1 MNSATEKFL
10 TGLKSNDLLL
20 KLTWD
25 EWLAIEPPYSATQ
38 VTTADAWTRY
48 QRNGYDWDM
57 HGTLYTP
64 EKETDPRRAFVF
76 FHGGAGSEKIMDLTP
91 DGRPGLA
98 RVLAAQGFKVLA
110 LTYPGHYPLGG
121 VWKQPIA
128 ERNPIYLKDRD
139 LPQDEVLDRNLKCT
153 FNVILQGAGLL
164 TDEHFAGREIIGFG
178 HSTGGP
184 MAAHL
189 TRFSKKTKVIGI
201 VGFGSG
207 GPDGWRLEWRNKT
220 GAEKYTEKPIDHVS
234 RRSPDSF
241 KESGYV
247 DPEDLTPWGGADD
260 YIRLISPLRSQMKT
274 SLCDNQ
280 HNAAV
285 GILEEY
291 PKRTGLPREEY
302 FDHLQEP
309 DPNWLKTIRVLL
321 TVGEN
326 DKGHWVKGE
335 KLEHKREMFMG
346 AKYAATHARRA
357 RGFDPALWSRR
368 LFRTCTTKKSP
379 ISGSGRT
386 RTVISSNSAIG
397 LVKEDFSMSV
407 RCLLVLVVL
416 IMGWP
421 VSSSLAAQAKADVR
435 SRAGSL

>member
-1 MNSATEKFL
+1 MSMNGATEKFL
-10 TGLKSNDLLL
+10 AGLTSGELLL

-25 EWLAIEPPYSATQ
+25 EWLAIQPPYADGKL
-38 VTTADAWTRY
+38 TTTDAWARY

-76 FHGGAGSEKIMDLTP
+76 FHGGAGSEKIMDITP

-110 LTYPGHYPLGG
+110 LTYPGHYPSGG
-121 VWKQPIA
+121 VWKLPVA
-128 ERNPIYLKDRD
+128 ERNPIYLRDRD
-139 LPQDEVLDRNLKCT
+139 LSQEEIAERNLKCT

-189 TRFSKKTKVIGI
+189 TRFSRKTKVIGI

-207 GPDGWRLEWRNKT
+207 GPDGWRKEWRDKT
-220 GAEKYTEKPIDHVS
+220 GAEKYGEKAIDHVS

-241 KESGYV
+241 KNSGYV

-260 YIRLISPLRSQMKT
+260 YIRLVSPLRSQMKT

-309 DPNWLKTIRVLL
+309 DPSWLKTIRVLL
-321 TVGEN
+321 VAGEN
-326 DKGHWVKGE
+326 DKGHWVRGDR
-335 KLEHKREMFMG
+335 LEDKREMFMG
-346 AKYAATHARRA
+346 ATYAATT
-357 RGFDPALWSRR
+357 RGAH
-368 LFRTCTTKKSP
+368 
-379 ISGSGRT
+379 
-386 RTVISSNSAIG
+386 
-397 LVKEDFSMSV
+397 
-407 RCLLVLVVL
+407 VVL
-416 IMGWP
+416 IPRYGHVGYSERYNEKIAYLW
-421 VSSSLAAQAKADVR
+421 LWAYK
-435 SRAGSL
+435 SRYFD

>member
-1 MNSATEKFL
+1 MATKSAAVEKFL
-10 TGLKSNDLLL
+10 ANLGSTELLL
-20 KLTWD
+20 TLNWD
-25 EWLAIEPPYSATQ
+25 EWLTIEAPYSDVKISSQDVIA
-38 VTTADAWTRY
+38 RY
-48 QRNGYDWDM
+48 NRNGYDWDT
-57 HGTLYTP
+57 HGTLFTP
-64 EKETDPRRAFVF
+64 EKEFDSNRAFVF

-98 RVLAAQGFKVLA
+98 RVVASQGFKVLA
-110 LTYPGHYPLGG
+110 LTYPGHYPKGG
-121 VWKQPIA
+121 VWKQPIP
-128 ERNPIYLKDRD
+128 ERMPVYLMDRE
-139 LPQDEVLDRNLKCT
+139 LPTEEILDRNLKCT

-189 TRFSKKTKVIGI
+189 TRFSNKTQVIGL

-220 GAEKYTEKPIDHVS
+220 GAESYREIPIEHIS

-241 KESGYV
+241 KNSGYV

-280 HNAAV
+280 HNAAL

-309 DPNWLKTIRVLL
+309 DPEWLKTIRVLL

-335 KLEHKREMFMG
+335 RLEDKRELFMG
-346 AKYAATHARRA
+346 AKYAASTRGTH
-357 RGFDPALWSRR
+357 
-368 LFRTCTTKKSP
+368 
-379 ISGSGRT
+379 
-386 RTVISSNSAIG
+386 
-397 LVKEDFSMSV
+397 
-407 RCLLVLVVL
+407 VVL
-416 IMGWP
+416 IPRYGHVGYSELYNEKIAYLW
-421 VSSSLAAQAKADVR
+421 LWALKAGYFD
-435 SRAGSL
+435 

>member
-1 MNSATEKFL
+1 MSTTEVIERYLDGLNSSE
-10 TGLKSNDLLL
+10 LLL

-25 EWLAIEPPYSATQ
+25 EWLAIQPPYSDGKF
-38 VTTADAWTRY
+38 TTADATARY

-57 HGTLYTP
+57 HGTLFTP
-64 EKETDPRRAFVF
+64 EKETDPRRGFVF

-110 LTYPGHYPLGG
+110 LTYPGHYPPGG
-121 VWKQPIA
+121 VWKRPIP
-128 ERNPIYLKDRD
+128 ERNPIYFLDRD
-139 LPQDEVLDRNLKCT
+139 LPLEEIHDRNLKCT

-164 TDEHFAGREIIGFG
+164 TDQNFAGREIIAFG

-207 GPDGWRLEWRNKT
+207 GPDGWRKEWREKT
-220 GAEKYTEKPIDHVS
+220 GAEKYHEIPLEQVS

-241 KESGYV
+241 KNSGYV
-247 DPEDLTPWGGADD
+247 DPEDLTPWGGAED
-260 YIRLISPLRSQMKT
+260 YIRLVSPLRSQMKT

-291 PKRTGLPREEY
+291 PKRTGLSREEY

-321 TVGEN
+321 VAGEN
-326 DKGHWVKGE
+326 DKGHWVRGDR
-335 KLEHKREMFMG
+335 LEDKREMFMG
-346 AKYAATHARRA
+346 AKYAAAT
-357 RGFDPALWSRR
+357 RGAH
-368 LFRTCTTKKSP
+368 
-379 ISGSGRT
+379 
-386 RTVISSNSAIG
+386 
-397 LVKEDFSMSV
+397 
-407 RCLLVLVVL
+407 VVL
-416 IMGWP
+416 IPRYGHVGYAELHNEKIAYLWLWAYK
-421 VSSSLAAQAKADVR
+421 SGYFD
-435 SRAGSL
+435 

>member
-1 MNSATEKFL
+1 MTINSRAVEKYL
-10 TGLKSNDLLL
+10 SELNSRELLL
-20 KLTWD
+20 KLTWE
-25 EWLAIEPPYSATQ
+25 EWLAITEPYANGDFSSAD
-38 VTTADAWTRY
+38 VTARY
-48 QRNGYDWDM
+48 RRNGYEWDM

-64 EKETDPRRAFVF
+64 ANEVNVNRAFVC

-98 RVLAAQGFKVLA
+98 RALAAQGFKVLA
-110 LTYPGHYPLGG
+110 LTYPGHYPPGG
-121 VWKQPIA
+121 LWKTPIP
-128 ERNPIYLKDRD
+128 ERQPIYLMDRE
-139 LPQDEVLDRNLKCT
+139 LPQQEIRDRNLKCT
-153 FNVILQGAGLL
+153 FNVILQGAGSLA
-164 TDEHFAGREIIGFG
+164 DEHLAGREIIGFG

-189 TRFSKKTKVIGI
+189 TRFSKKTKVIGL

-220 GAEKYTEKPIDHVS
+220 GAEKYAEKPVDHVS

-247 DPEDLTPWGGADD
+247 DPEDLTPWGGADE
-260 YIRLISPLRSQMKT
+260 YIRLVSPLRSQMKT

-309 DPNWLKTIRVLL
+309 DGNWLKSIKVLL

-326 DKGHWVKGE
+326 DKGHWVRGDR
-335 KLEHKREMFMG
+335 LEDKREMFMG
-346 AKYAATHARRA
+346 AKYAATT
-357 RGFDPALWSRR
+357 RGAH
-368 LFRTCTTKKSP
+368 
-379 ISGSGRT
+379 
-386 RTVISSNSAIG
+386 
-397 LVKEDFSMSV
+397 
-407 RCLLVLVVL
+407 VVL
-416 IMGWP
+416 IPRYGHVGYAELYNEKIAYLW
-421 VSSSLAAQAKADVR
+421 LWAHKAGYFD
-435 SRAGSL
+435 

>member
-1 MNSATEKFL
+1 MSSTGVAQTFPE
-10 TGLKSNDLLL
+10 GLKSRGLLL

-25 EWLAIEPPYSATQ
+25 EWLAIAPPYPEGNFSTRD
-38 VTTADAWTRY
+38 VTVRY
-48 QRNGYDWDM
+48 QRNGYDWDI

-64 EKETDPRRAFVF
+64 EKELNDKRAFVL

-98 RVLAAQGFKVLA
+98 RVLAAQGLKALA
-110 LTYPGHYPLGG
+110 LTYPGHYPPGG
-121 VWKQPIA
+121 VWKIPIA
-128 ERNPIYLKDRD
+128 ERQPVYLMDRD
-139 LPQDEVLDRNLKCT
+139 LPKDEILDRNLKCT

-164 TDEHFAGREIIGFG
+164 ADQHLAGREILAFG

-189 TRFSKKTKVIGI
+189 TRFSKKTKVIGL

-207 GPDGWRLEWRNKT
+207 GPDGWRLQWRNQT
-220 GAEKYTEKPIDHVS
+220 GAETYVEKPVDHLS
-234 RRSPDSF
+234 RRSPNSF
-241 KESGYV
+241 RESGYI
-247 DPEDLTPWGGADD
+247 DPPDLTPWGGGED
-260 YIRLISPLRSQMKT
+260 YIRLVSPLRSQMKT

-309 DPNWLKTIRVLL
+309 DPEWLKTIRVLL
-321 TVGEN
+321 IAGEN

-335 KLEHKREMFMG
+335 KLENKREMFMG
-346 AKYAATHARRA
+346 AKYAAATRGTH
-357 RGFDPALWSRR
+357 
-368 LFRTCTTKKSP
+368 
-379 ISGSGRT
+379 
-386 RTVISSNSAIG
+386 
-397 LVKEDFSMSV
+397 
-407 RCLLVLVVL
+407 VVL
-416 IMGWP
+416 IPRYGHVGYAELYNEKIAYLWLWAYK
-421 VSSSLAAQAKADVR
+421 SGYFD
-435 SRAGSL
+435 

>member
-1 MNSATEKFL
+1 MTINSRAVEKYL
-10 TGLKSNDLLL
+10 SELNSRELLV
-20 KLTWD
+20 KLAWE
-25 EWLAIEPPYSATQ
+25 EWLAITEPYANGDFSSAD
-38 VTTADAWTRY
+38 VTARY
-48 QRNGYDWDM
+48 RRNGYEWDM

-64 EKETDPRRAFVF
+64 ANEVNGNRAFVC

-98 RVLAAQGFKVLA
+98 RALAAQGFKVLA
-110 LTYPGHYPLGG
+110 LTYPGHYPPGG
-121 VWKQPIA
+121 LWKTPIP
-128 ERNPIYLKDRD
+128 ERQPIYLMDRE
-139 LPQDEVLDRNLKCT
+139 LPQQEIRDRNLKCT
-153 FNVILQGAGLL
+153 FNVILQGAGSLA
-164 TDEHFAGREIIGFG
+164 DEHLAGRVIIGFG

-189 TRFSKKTKVIGI
+189 TRFSKKTKVIGL

-207 GPDGWRLEWRNKT
+207 GPDGWRLEWRNKA
-220 GAEKYTEKPIDHVS
+220 GAEKYAEKPVDHVS

-247 DPEDLTPWGGADD
+247 DPEDLTPWGGADE
-260 YIRLISPLRSQMKT
+260 YIRLVSPLRSQMKT

-309 DPNWLKTIRVLL
+309 DGNWLKSIKVLL

-326 DKGHWVKGE
+326 DKGHWVRGDR
-335 KLEHKREMFMG
+335 LEDKREMFMA
-346 AKYAATHARRA
+346 AKYAATT
-357 RGFDPALWSRR
+357 RGAH
-368 LFRTCTTKKSP
+368 
-379 ISGSGRT
+379 
-386 RTVISSNSAIG
+386 
-397 LVKEDFSMSV
+397 
-407 RCLLVLVVL
+407 VVL
-416 IMGWP
+416 IPRYGHVGYAELYNEKIAYLW
-421 VSSSLAAQAKADVR
+421 LWAHKAGYFD
-435 SRAGSL
+435 

>member
-1 MNSATEKFL
+1 MPTAFIDKYLAALNEQ
-10 TGLKSNDLLL
+10 DLLITM
-20 KLTWD
+20 TWE
-25 EWLAIEPPYSATQ
+25 EWLSIEPPFESVAFTTKDAAARYS
-38 VTTADAWTRY
+38 
-48 QRNGYDWDM
+48 RNGYDWDI
-57 HGTLYTP
+57 HGTVYTP
-64 EKETDPRRAFVF
+64 EKEVNGNRAFVC

-110 LTYPGHYPLGG
+110 LTYPGHYPPGG
-121 VWKQPIA
+121 VWKTPIPK
-128 ERNPIYLKDRD
+128 RQPIYLLDRQ
-139 LPQDEVLDRNLKCT
+139 LSDEEIRDRNLKCT

-164 TDEHFAGREIIGFG
+164 TDEHLSGREIIGFG

-189 TRFSKKTKVIGI
+189 TRFSKKTKVIGL

-207 GPDGWRLEWRNKT
+207 GPDGWRKEWREKT
-220 GAEKYTEKPIDHVS
+220 GAEKYNEKPVDHVS
-234 RRSPDSF
+234 RRSPDTF
-241 KESGYV
+241 KEAGYV

-260 YIRLISPLRSQMKT
+260 YIRLVSPLRSQMKT

-309 DPNWLKTIRVLL
+309 DPTWLKSIKVLL

-326 DKGHWVKGE
+326 DKGHWVRGE
-335 KLEHKREMFMG
+335 RLQDKREMFMG
-346 AKYAATHARRA
+346 AKYAAAT
-357 RGFDPALWSRR
+357 RGAH
-368 LFRTCTTKKSP
+368 
-379 ISGSGRT
+379 
-386 RTVISSNSAIG
+386 
-397 LVKEDFSMSV
+397 
-407 RCLLVLVVL
+407 VVL
-416 IMGWP
+416 IPRYGHVGYAELYNEKIAYLW
-421 VSSSLAAQAKADVR
+421 LWAYQA
-435 SRAGSL
+435 GYFEP

>member
-1 MNSATEKFL
+1 MSTKSAAVEKFL
-10 TGLKSNDLLL
+10 TDLGSTDLLL
-20 KLTWD
+20 KLNWD
-25 EWLAIEPPYSATQ
+25 EWLTIEPPYSDVKISSQDVVA
-38 VTTADAWTRY
+38 RY
-48 QRNGYDWDM
+48 NRNGYDWDI
-57 HGTLYTP
+57 HGTLFTP
-64 EKETDPRRAFVF
+64 EKELDSNRAFVF

-98 RVLAAQGFKVLA
+98 RVVASQGFNVLA
-110 LTYPGHYPLGG
+110 LTYPGHYPKGG

-128 ERNPIYLKDRD
+128 ERMPIYLVDRE
-139 LPQDEVLDRNLKCT
+139 LPTEEILDRNLKCT

-164 TDEHFAGREIIGFG
+164 SDQRFAGREIIGFG

-189 TRFSKKTKVIGI
+189 TRFSKKTKVIGL

-207 GPDGWRLEWRNKT
+207 GPDGWRLEWRNQT
-220 GAEKYTEKPIDHVS
+220 GAEKYSEKPIDHVS

-285 GILEEY
+285 GILDEY
-291 PKRTGLPREEY
+291 VKRTGLPREEY

-309 DPNWLKTIRVLL
+309 DPAWLKTIRVLL

-335 KLEHKREMFMG
+335 RLEDKREMFMG
-346 AKYAATHARRA
+346 AKYAAST
-357 RGFDPALWSRR
+357 RGAH
-368 LFRTCTTKKSP
+368 
-379 ISGSGRT
+379 
-386 RTVISSNSAIG
+386 
-397 LVKEDFSMSV
+397 
-407 RCLLVLVVL
+407 VVL
-416 IMGWP
+416 IPRYGHVGYSELYNEKIAYLW
-421 VSSSLAAQAKADVR
+421 LWALKAGYFD
-435 SRAGSL
+435 

>member
-1 MNSATEKFL
+1 MPTKSAAVEKFL
-10 TGLKSNDLLL
+10 ANLASTDLLL
-20 KLTWD
+20 TLNWD
-25 EWLAIEPPYSATQ
+25 EWITIEAPY
-38 VTTADAWTRY
+38 ADVKISSQDVVARY
-48 QRNGYDWDM
+48 NRNGYDWDI
-57 HGTLYTP
+57 HGTLFTP
-64 EKETDPRRAFVF
+64 EKEKDSNRAFVF

-98 RVLAAQGFKVLA
+98 RVVASQGFNVLA
-110 LTYPGHYPLGG
+110 LTYPGHYPKGG

-128 ERNPIYLKDRD
+128 ERMPVYLMDRE
-139 LPQDEVLDRNLKCT
+139 LRTEEILDRNLKCT

-164 TDEHFAGREIIGFG
+164 TDQRFAGREIIGFG

-189 TRFSKKTKVIGI
+189 TRFSKKTKVIGL

-207 GPDGWRLEWRNKT
+207 GPDGWRLEWRNQT

-285 GILEEY
+285 GILDEY
-291 PKRTGLPREEY
+291 VTRTGLPREEY

-309 DPNWLKTIRVLL
+309 DPAWLKTIRVLL

-335 KLEHKREMFMG
+335 RLEDKREMFMA
-346 AKYAATHARRA
+346 AKYAAST
-357 RGFDPALWSRR
+357 RGAH
-368 LFRTCTTKKSP
+368 
-379 ISGSGRT
+379 
-386 RTVISSNSAIG
+386 
-397 LVKEDFSMSV
+397 
-407 RCLLVLVVL
+407 VVL
-416 IMGWP
+416 IPRYGHVGYSELYNEKIAYLW
-421 VSSSLAAQAKADVR
+421 LWALKAGYFD
-435 SRAGSL
+435 

>member
-1 MNSATEKFL
+1 MNGGTAKFL
-10 TGLKSNDLLL
+10 SGLKSNELLL
-20 KLTWD
+20 RLAWD
-25 EWLAIEPPYSATQ
+25 EWLMIEAPYDATG
-38 VTTADAWTRY
+38 VTTADAWVRY
-48 QRNGYDWDM
+48 RRNGYDWDM
-57 HGTLYTP
+57 HGTVYMP
-64 EKETDPRRAFVF
+64 EKERDPRRAFVF

-98 RVLAAQGFKVLA
+98 RVVASQGFKVLA

-121 VWKQPIA
+121 IWQQAIP

-139 LPQDEVLDRNLKCT
+139 LPKDEIADRNLKCT

-164 TDEHFAGREIIGFG
+164 TDEHLAGREIIAFG

-189 TRFSKKTKVIGI
+189 TRFSKKARVVGI

-220 GAEKYTEKPIDHVS
+220 GAEKYAEKPVDHVS

-241 KESGYV
+241 KESGYI

-260 YIRLISPLRSQMKT
+260 YIRLVSPLRSQMKT

-280 HNAAV
+280 HNAAI

-326 DKGHWVKGE
+326 DKGHWVRGD
-335 KLEHKREMFMG
+335 KLEDKREMFMG
-346 AKYAATHARRA
+346 AKYAGVT
-357 RGFDPALWSRR
+357 RGAH
-368 LFRTCTTKKSP
+368 
-379 ISGSGRT
+379 
-386 RTVISSNSAIG
+386 
-397 LVKEDFSMSV
+397 
-407 RCLLVLVVL
+407 VVL
-416 IMGWP
+416 IPRYGHVGYAELYNEKIAYLW
-421 VSSSLAAQAKADVR
+421 LWAYKQGYFD
-435 SRAGSL
+435 

>member
-1 MNSATEKFL
+1 MTINSHAVEKYL
-10 TGLKSNDLLL
+10 SELNSRELLL
-20 KLTWD
+20 KLTWE
-25 EWLAIEPPYSATQ
+25 EWLAITEPYANGDFSSAD
-38 VTTADAWTRY
+38 VTARY
-48 QRNGYDWDM
+48 RRNGYEWDM

-64 EKETDPRRAFVF
+64 ANEVNVNRAFVC

-98 RVLAAQGFKVLA
+98 RALAAQGFKVLT
-110 LTYPGHYPLGG
+110 LTYPGHYPPGG
-121 VWKQPIA
+121 LWKNPIP
-128 ERNPIYLKDRD
+128 ERQPIYLMDRE
-139 LPQDEVLDRNLKCT
+139 LPQQEIRDRNLKCT
-153 FNVILQGAGLL
+153 FNVILQGAGSLA
-164 TDEHFAGREIIGFG
+164 DEHLAGREIIGFG

-189 TRFSKKTKVIGI
+189 TRFSKKTKVIGL

-220 GAEKYTEKPIDHVS
+220 GAEKYAEKPVDHVS

-247 DPEDLTPWGGADD
+247 DPEDLTPWGGADE
-260 YIRLISPLRSQMKT
+260 YIRLVSPLRSQMKT

-309 DPNWLKTIRVLL
+309 DGNWLKSIKVLL

-326 DKGHWVKGE
+326 DKGHWVRGDR
-335 KLEHKREMFMG
+335 LEDKREMFMG
-346 AKYAATHARRA
+346 AKYAATT
-357 RGFDPALWSRR
+357 RGAH
-368 LFRTCTTKKSP
+368 
-379 ISGSGRT
+379 
-386 RTVISSNSAIG
+386 
-397 LVKEDFSMSV
+397 
-407 RCLLVLVVL
+407 VVL
-416 IMGWP
+416 IPRYGHVGYAELYNEKIAYLW
-421 VSSSLAAQAKADVR
+421 LWAHKAGYFD
-435 SRAGSL
+435 

>member
-1 MNSATEKFL
+1 MSTKSAAVEKFL
-10 TGLKSNDLLL
+10 TDLGSTDLLL
-20 KLTWD
+20 KLNWD
-25 EWLAIEPPYSATQ
+25 EWLTIEPPYSDVKISSQDVVA
-38 VTTADAWTRY
+38 RY
-48 QRNGYDWDM
+48 NRNGYDWDI
-57 HGTLYTP
+57 HGTLFTP
-64 EKETDPRRAFVF
+64 EKELDSNRAFVF

-98 RVLAAQGFKVLA
+98 RVVASQGFNVLA
-110 LTYPGHYPLGG
+110 LTYPGHYPKGG

-128 ERNPIYLKDRD
+128 ERMPIYLVDRE
-139 LPQDEVLDRNLKCT
+139 LPTEEILDRNLKCT

-164 TDEHFAGREIIGFG
+164 SDQRFAGREIIGFG

-189 TRFSKKTKVIGI
+189 TRFSKKTKVIGL

-220 GAEKYTEKPIDHVS
+220 GAEAYREIPIEHVS

-241 KESGYV
+241 KNSGYV

-285 GILEEY
+285 GILDEY
-291 PKRTGLPREEY
+291 VKRTGLPREEY

-309 DPNWLKTIRVLL
+309 DPAWLKTIRVLL

-335 KLEHKREMFMG
+335 RLEAKREMFMG
-346 AKYAATHARRA
+346 AKYAAST
-357 RGFDPALWSRR
+357 RGAH
-368 LFRTCTTKKSP
+368 
-379 ISGSGRT
+379 
-386 RTVISSNSAIG
+386 
-397 LVKEDFSMSV
+397 
-407 RCLLVLVVL
+407 VVL
-416 IMGWP
+416 IPRYGHVGYSELYNEKIAYLW
-421 VSSSLAAQAKADVR
+421 LWALKAGYFD
-435 SRAGSL
+435 

>member
-1 MNSATEKFL
+1 MSMNSATEKFL

-20 KLTWD
+20 KLSWD
-25 EWLAIEPPYSATQ
+25 EWLAVEPPYSATQ
-38 VTTADAWTRY
+38 VTTTDAWTRY
-48 QRNGYDWDM
+48 RRNGYDWDM

-189 TRFSKKTKVIGI
+189 TRFSMKTKVIGI

-309 DPNWLKTIRVLL
+309 DPSWLKTIRVLL

-326 DKGHWVKGE
+326 DKGHWVKGD
-335 KLEHKREMFMG
+335 KLEDKREMFMG
-346 AKYAATHARRA
+346 AKYAAAT
-357 RGFDPALWSRR
+357 RGAH
-368 LFRTCTTKKSP
+368 
-379 ISGSGRT
+379 
-386 RTVISSNSAIG
+386 
-397 LVKEDFSMSV
+397 
-407 RCLLVLVVL
+407 VVL
-416 IMGWP
+416 IPRYGHVGYSELHNEKIAYLWLWAYK
-421 VSSSLAAQAKADVR
+421 SHYFE
-435 SRAGSL
+435 

>member
-1 MNSATEKFL
+1 MYLSDEDDMPTKSAAIQKFL
-10 TGLKSNDLLL
+10 TQLDSTDLLI
-20 KLTWD
+20 KFKWD
-25 EWLAIEPPYSATQ
+25 EWLTIEPPYSDVQISTQ
-38 VTTADAWTRY
+38 DVTVRY
-48 QRNGYDWDM
+48 HRNGYDWDI
-57 HGTLYTP
+57 HGTLFSP
-64 EKETDPRRAFVF
+64 VKELDSNRAFVF

-98 RVLAAQGFKVLA
+98 RVVASQGFNVLA
-110 LTYPGHYPLGG
+110 LTYPGHYPKGG

-128 ERNPIYLKDRD
+128 ERMPIYLVDRE
-139 LPQDEVLDRNLKCT
+139 LPTEEILDRNLKCT

-164 TDEHFAGREIIGFG
+164 TDQRFAGREIIGFG

-189 TRFSKKTKVIGI
+189 TRFSKKTKVIGL

-207 GPDGWRLEWRNKT
+207 GPDGWRLEWRNQT

-280 HNAAV
+280 HNAAT

-302 FDHLQEP
+302 FDQLQEP
-309 DPNWLKTIRVLL
+309 DPAWLKTIRVLL

-335 KLEHKREMFMG
+335 RLEDKREMFMG
-346 AKYAATHARRA
+346 AKYAA
-357 RGFDPALWSRR
+357 
-368 LFRTCTTKKSP
+368 
-379 ISGSGRT
+379 RT
-386 RTVISSNSAIG
+386 RGAH
-397 LVKEDFSMSV
+397 
-407 RCLLVLVVL
+407 VVL
-416 IMGWP
+416 IPRYGHVGYSELYNEKIAYLW
-421 VSSSLAAQAKADVR
+421 LWAL
-435 SRAGSL
+435 RAGYFD

>member
-1 MNSATEKFL
+1 MTGKGISERFIDGL
-10 TGLKSNDLLL
+10 TSRELLL
-20 KLTWD
+20 KLDWD
-25 EWLAIEPPYSATQ
+25 EWLAIQPPHTAREFTSIDAT
-38 VTTADAWTRY
+38 VRF

-57 HGTLYTP
+57 HGTVYSP
-64 EKETDPRRAFVF
+64 REETDARRAFVF

-110 LTYPGHYPLGG
+110 LTYPGHYPPGG
-121 VWKQPIA
+121 VWKQPVA
-128 ERNPIYLKDRD
+128 ERNPIYLFDRD
-139 LPQDEVLDRNLKCT
+139 LAEQEILDRNLKCT

-164 TDEHFAGREIIGFG
+164 TDRHFAGREIIAFG

-189 TRFSKKTKVIGI
+189 SRFSERTKVIGI

-207 GPDGWRLEWRNKT
+207 GPDGWRKQWRDTT
-220 GAEKYTEKPIDHVS
+220 GAEKYVEKPIDHVS

-241 KESGYV
+241 KESGYI

-260 YIRLISPLRSQMKT
+260 YIRLVSPLRSQMKT

-285 GILEEY
+285 GILDEY
-291 PKRTGLPREEY
+291 AKRTGLPREEY

-309 DPNWLKTIRVLL
+309 DSKWLKSIHVLL

-326 DKGHWVKGE
+326 DKGHWVRGDN
-335 KLEHKREMFMG
+335 LEHKREMFMG
-346 AKYAATHARRA
+346 AKYAAAT
-357 RGFDPALWSRR
+357 RGAH
-368 LFRTCTTKKSP
+368 
-379 ISGSGRT
+379 
-386 RTVISSNSAIG
+386 
-397 LVKEDFSMSV
+397 
-407 RCLLVLVVL
+407 VVL
-416 IMGWP
+416 IPRYGHVGYAELHNEKIAYLW
-421 VSSSLAAQAKADVR
+421 LWAHKAGYFD
-435 SRAGSL
+435 

>member
-1 MNSATEKFL
+1 MSTTEVIERYLDGLNSRE
-10 TGLKSNDLLL
+10 LLL

-25 EWLAIEPPYSATQ
+25 EWLAIQPPYSDGRF
-38 VTTADAWTRY
+38 TTADATARY

-57 HGTLYTP
+57 HGTLFTP
-64 EKETDPRRAFVF
+64 EKETDPRRGFVF

-110 LTYPGHYPLGG
+110 LTYPGHYPPGG
-121 VWKQPIA
+121 VWKRPIP
-128 ERNPIYLKDRD
+128 ERNPIYLLDRD
-139 LPQDEVLDRNLKCT
+139 LPLEEIHDRNLKCT

-164 TDEHFAGREIIGFG
+164 TDQNFAGREIIVFG

-189 TRFSKKTKVIGI
+189 TRFSKKTTVIGI

-207 GPDGWRLEWRNKT
+207 GPDGWRKEWREKT
-220 GAEKYTEKPIDHVS
+220 GAEKYHEIPLEQVS

-241 KESGYV
+241 KNSGYV
-247 DPEDLTPWGGADD
+247 DPEDLTPWGGAED
-260 YIRLISPLRSQMKT
+260 YIRLVSPLRSQMKT

-321 TVGEN
+321 VAGEN
-326 DKGHWVKGE
+326 DKGHWVRGDRVE
-335 KLEHKREMFMG
+335 DKREMFMG
-346 AKYAATHARRA
+346 TKYAATT
-357 RGFDPALWSRR
+357 RGAH
-368 LFRTCTTKKSP
+368 
-379 ISGSGRT
+379 
-386 RTVISSNSAIG
+386 
-397 LVKEDFSMSV
+397 
-407 RCLLVLVVL
+407 VVL
-416 IMGWP
+416 IPRYGHVGYAELHNEKIAYLWLWAYK
-421 VSSSLAAQAKADVR
+421 SGCFD
-435 SRAGSL
+435 